1 MFDKI
6 KIWLKGVWTKM
17 FAANNIEKA
26 LGVEIDTNTIMNR
39 SIELWAN
46 LYQNKAPWLSETV
59 RSLNLPSSIANE
71 IARLV
76 TLEMQMNV
84 TGSARAD
91 FLNMQ
96 CQKVVDNLRTFVEY
110 ACAKGGLMFKPYVDG
125 DKINVECV
133 QADYF
138 YPIKYGTDGTI
149 TAVAFVEQKQVGDTV
164 YTRLEYHDF
173 IYNMEYITNKAY
185 KSKSKDSLGTEI
197 QLTEVEEWGDLL
209 PSACITD
216 IVRPTFSYF
225 KMPMANNIDTYSPL
239 GVSVYA
245 RAVDLIKEAD
255 KQYSRCL
262 WEYDSAE
269 RAVDIDI
276 SVFKR
281 DAYGQPILP
290 KGKERL
296 FRTLDAEGG
305 DSKTFYESYSPNV
318 RDESF
323 QSGLN
328 KLLKRIEFNCGLA
341 YGTLSDVE
349 IEAKTATE
357 VKQAKQRSYSTV
369 RDIQKALEVSLE
381 HLVYIMDVYTTLYN
395 LAPKGE
401 YKTAYKWDDS
411 IVVDSEVARLQD
423 KEDVRDGIL
432 SKAEFRAKWYGEDME
447 TAKKAI
453 LAVSSETMSD
463 NEILGFNEE

>member
-1 MFDKI
+1 M
-6 KIWLKGVWTKM
+6 
-17 FAANNIEKA
+17 
-26 LGVEIDTNTIMNR
+26 
-39 SIELWAN
+39 
-46 LYQNKAPWLSETV
+46 
-59 RSLNLPSSIANE
+59 
-71 IARLV
+71 
-76 TLEMQMNV
+76 
-84 TGSARAD
+84 
-91 FLNMQ
+91 
-96 CQKVVDNLRTFVEY
+96 
-110 ACAKGGLMFKPYVDG
+110 
-125 DKINVECV
+125 
-133 QADYF
+133 
-138 YPIKYGTDGTI
+138 
-149 TAVAFVEQKQVGDTV
+149 
-164 YTRLEYHDF
+164 
-173 IYNMEYITNKAY
+173 
-185 KSKSKDSLGTEI
+185 
-197 QLTEVEEWGDLL
+197 
-209 PSACITD
+209 
-216 IVRPTFSYF
+216 
-225 KMPMANNIDTYSPL
+225 
-239 GVSVYA
+239 
-245 RAVDLIKEAD
+245 
-255 KQYSRCL
+255 
-262 WEYDSAE
+262 
-269 RAVDIDI
+269 
-276 SVFKR
+276 
-281 DAYGQPILP
+281 
-290 KGKERL
+290 
-296 FRTLDAEGG
+296 
-305 DSKTFYESYSPNV
+305 

-381 HLVYIMDVYTTLYN
+381 HLVYIMDVYATLYN